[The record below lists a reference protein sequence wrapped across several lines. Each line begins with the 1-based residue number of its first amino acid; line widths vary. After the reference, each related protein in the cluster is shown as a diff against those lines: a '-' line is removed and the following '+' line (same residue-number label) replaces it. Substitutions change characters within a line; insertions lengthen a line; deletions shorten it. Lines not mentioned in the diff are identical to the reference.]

1 MTNIVDQKHWS
12 RKSAGHKMI
21 RDVPMVARSFSIR
34 DTSHF
39 LSERIKSF
47 KTIDYI
53 YVLDDAKKLIGVF
66 SIKDLYRMSSETSVE
81 KICFHTPLVS
91 VLPTSDQEEV
101 AALALQYGLKSV
113 PVVDEVGVFLGVIPH
128 DAITAIVNRELREDI
143 LQLAGVHRAHAE
155 FDNILDISLFD
166 SVKHRLPWLLV
177 GLAGGLLAASII
189 GYFETALEKNIILA
203 AFIPLVVYI
212 ADAVGTQLEAFA
224 IRDFTLFRKLNF
236 KAYFIKQLVT
246 VSIMALILGVVLAGA
261 IQIFYGKPMFALV
274 LGIAVVGAML
284 SALFSGLLV
293 PYIFRKF
300 KIDPANASG
309 PIGTI
314 IQDIVSVVIYFTIAS
329 ILI

>member
-1 MTNIVDQKHWS
+1 
-12 RKSAGHKMI
+12 MI
-21 RDVPMVARSFSIR
+21 RDVPAIDRSFSIE
-34 DTSHF
+34 DTSRF

-53 YVLDDAKKLIGVF
+53 YVLGDAKKLVGVF
-66 SIKDLYRMSSETSVE
+66 SIKDLYRLSPETKIE
-81 KICFHTPLVS
+81 KICCRTPLVS
-91 VLPTSDQEEV
+91 ISPTSDQEEV
-101 AALALQYGLKSV
+101 AALALQHGLKAV
-113 PVVDEVGVFLGVIPH
+113 PVVDEGGVFLGVIPH
-128 DAITAIVNRELREDI
+128 DAITAIVNKELREDI
-143 LQLAGVHRAHAE
+143 LQMAGIHKGHAE

-166 SVKHRLPWLLV
+166 SIKHRLPWLLV
-177 GLAGGLLAASII
+177 GLGGGLLGASII
-189 GYFETALEKNIILA
+189 GYFELELEKNIILA

-236 KAYFIKQLVT
+236 RQYFIKQFMT
-246 VSIMALILGVVLAGA
+246 VSIMALILGVALAVA
-261 IQIFYGKPMFALV
+261 IQIFYGKPILAVV
-274 LGIAVVGAML
+274 LGVAIAGAVL

-293 PYIFRKF
+293 PFMFRKF

-314 IQDIVSVVIYFTIAS
+314 IQDILSIVIYFTIAS